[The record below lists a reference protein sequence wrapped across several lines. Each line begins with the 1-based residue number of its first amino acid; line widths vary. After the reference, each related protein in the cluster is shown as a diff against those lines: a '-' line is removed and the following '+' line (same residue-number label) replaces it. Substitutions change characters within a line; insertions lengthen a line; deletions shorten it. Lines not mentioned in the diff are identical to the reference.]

1 MTLLKKIIN
10 KTRVFLFPSLHDIE
24 IKKWEKDGGDE
35 THRYSFNLNS
45 DSTVFDLGGYKGQWA
60 SDIYSRYLCKVLVFE
75 PAKEFA
81 KNIEQKFI
89 RNNNIKVF
97 DFALG
102 SHNREEIISM
112 DADGSSTFGKSG
124 IKELVQFKDISSFIG
139 DENIIKIDL
148 MKINIEGGEYELLA
162 KLIETG
168 DIKKISQLQIQ
179 FHNISINSLN
189 QMNEIKENLRKTHKS
204 TFEYIFVWENWVL
217 I

>member
-1 MTLLKKIIN
+1 MTLLEKIIH
-10 KTRVFLFPSLHDIE
+10 KTRVSLFPSLHDIE
-24 IKKWEKDGGDE
+24 IKKWEKNGGDK

-45 DSTVFDLGGYKGQWA
+45 DSIVFDLGGYKGQWA
-60 SDIYSRYLCKVLVFE
+60 SDIYSRYLCKILVFE
-75 PAKEFA
+75 PVKEFA
-81 KNIEQKFI
+81 KNIEQRFI

-148 MKINIEGGEYELLA
+148 MKINIEGGEYEVLT
-162 KLIETG
+162 KLIENG

-179 FHNISINSLN
+179 FHNISNNSLN
-189 QMNEIKENLRKTHKS
+189 QMNEIKKNLRKTHNS